1 MTEKTAS
8 YIPDRNCQDSTRCKA
23 IQYYNMLYGLY
34 RYKKMSYEMNGH
46 SNLGYRA
53 PLLKLVIKKPVQSS
67 MHVVLFKL

>member
-1 MTEKTAS
+1 M
-8 YIPDRNCQDSTRCKA
+8 
-23 IQYYNMLYGLY
+23 Y